1 MTPELQHL
9 LMTYGYWLM
18 AFGAIIEGETFLI
31 AGGIAAHQG
40 LFHLEGLIILALVG
54 STLHDIFFFLLGR
67 YGGHEFVKRK
77 PQIYAR
83 AQKML
88 DSFEKYGVWLII
100 GLRFAYGLRTI
111 IPSVLGMSHISFRK
125 FLFFDIIGGIL
136 WSCTFILGGYFFGEL
151 LDRFLSVF
159 DFYSE
164 DVFYILIGLFVLGGL
179 AYYFIKKK
187 INKKKKRRAHESTQK
202 KA

>member
-159 DFYSE
+159 DLYSE
-164 DVFYILIGLFVLGGL
+164 DVFYILIGLFVVGGL
-179 AYYFIKKK
+179 AYYFIKKR

>member
-1 MTPELQHL
+1 MTPEIQHL

-31 AGGIAAHQG
+31 AGGIAAHEC
-40 LFHLEGLIILALVG
+40 LFHLEGLILLALVG
-54 STLHDIFFFLLGR
+54 STLHDVFFFLLGR
-67 YGGHEFVKRK
+67 YGGHEFIKRK

-83 AQKML
+83 AEKML

-111 IPSVLGMSHISFRK
+111 IPTVLGMSHITFRK

-151 LDRFLSVF
+151 LARFLGTF
-159 DFYSE
+159 DLYSE
-164 DVFYILIGLFVLGGL
+164 DAFYVLIGIFVAGGIS
-179 AYYFIKKK
+179 YFIIKR
-187 INKKKKRRAHESTQK
+187 IFKKRKKQKTHGATHK